1 VVSAELGRGPP
12 DWLRGALLDGLPPG
26 TTLVNV
32 LGCALFGLAFALSE
46 GRFRDLASFR
56 LILLGGFMGAFT
68 TFSTYAYETVRLLEQ
83 GRIAVALA
91 NVLVQNG
98 LGMGALVLGL
108 SLGKG
113 S

>member
-1 VVSAELGRGPP
+1 
-12 DWLRGALLDGLPPG
+12 
-26 TTLVNV
+26 
-32 LGCALFGLAFALSE
+32 
-46 GRFRDLASFR
+46 
-56 LILLGGFMGAFT
+56 MGAFT